1 MGGGGTSFNFD
12 VNDVFKI
19 VPGGIGSDYLGTSQ
33 GFIIVLNSTNY
44 NLTNIPATV
53 GCITF
58 FDGTS
63 YNQVNVKYGSI
74 NASVGGAITIDS
86 GVNNLVLS
94 GLKISN
100 FTGVTNDSNN
110 ISIIVTIKFL
120 N

>member
-1 MGGGGTSFNFD
+1 
-12 VNDVFKI
+12 V
-19 VPGGIGSDYLGTSQ
+19 IGSAYRGTAQ
-33 GFIIVLNSTNY
+33 GFIIELNSTTY
-44 NLTNIPATV
+44 NITKIPATV

-86 GVNNLVLS
+86 GINNLVLS

-100 FTGVTNDSNN
+100 FTGVTNDTNN
-110 ISIIVTIKFL
+110 FAIYITIKFL